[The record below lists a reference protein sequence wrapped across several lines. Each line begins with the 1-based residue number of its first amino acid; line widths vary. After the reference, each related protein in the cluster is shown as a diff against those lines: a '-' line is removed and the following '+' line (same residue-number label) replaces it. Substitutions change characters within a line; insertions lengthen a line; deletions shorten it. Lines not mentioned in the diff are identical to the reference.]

1 MNRPVHKQVTEKQI
15 KYLKSCENIR
25 NKTCWIT
32 AHKSF
37 ILWMSCTYNAQK
49 YMQNSS
55 GTCTIYLSLFLLMIC
70 QAYVFFHQVME
81 AGTPH
86 WASEVLP
93 RWFLC
98 FRCIIKC
105 ANVNSPKEHLLS
117 GIYKVHQECLN
128 FFIWDG
134 MVQHSPWFTRAI
146 YQDKH
151 LLPHI
156 YQPRSLFHLVL
167 CHIPWFS
174 NFHYLSTVSS

>member
-37 ILWMSCTYNAQK
+37 ILWMSRTYNAQK

-55 GTCTIYLSLFLLMIC
+55 DTCTIYLNLFLLMIC

-105 ANVNSPKEHLLS
+105 ANVNSPKVHLLS

-146 YQDKH
+146 YQEKH